1 MNRIRFSFGLRE
13 AIVLAVVAIALAV
26 AVAVAKN

>member
-1 MNRIRFSFGLRE
+1 MNRVRSSFGLLE